1 MNLTT
6 IERHIAETQ
15 RRFPEARGSFSGLL
29 NNIAFATRLIA
40 SQVRRAGLVDVL
52 GETGD
57 ENIQG
62 ERVMKL
68 DRIADETLV
77 RVVSNGG
84 NVCAMGSEEREDLI
98 PVDDGQPAGPYILLF
113 DPLDGSSNVD
123 VNVSIGTIF
132 SILKRLSPVDTPVE
146 QRDLLQPGYRQV
158 AAGYVLYGSSTM
170 FVYCAGMGVHGFTLD
185 PDSGEFL
192 LSHENIRIPDRAEF
206 YSVNEGRSSLWDERT
221 RRLVRCFREGTDD
234 REPLA
239 SRYVGS
245 LVADFHRN
253 LLKGGVFLYPM
264 ASERP
269 GGPLRPKLRLM
280 YEAAPL
286 AWLAEQAGGYAS
298 DGTGP
303 ILRREPVSLHERV
316 PLIIG
321 SSDEVHFAERFLQSA
336 PVASDPA

>member
-68 DRIADETLV
+68 DRIADQTLV
-77 RVVSNGG
+77 RVVANGG
-84 NVCAMGSEEREDLI
+84 YVCAMGSEERADLI
-98 PVDDGQPAGPYILLF
+98 PLDDDQPAGPYILLF
-113 DPLDGSSNVD
+113 DPLDGSTNVD

-132 SILKRLSPVDTPVE
+132 SILKRLSPVDTPVDD
-146 QRDLLQPGYRQV
+146 RDLLQPGYRQV

-170 FVYCAGMGVHGFTLD
+170 FVYSAGMGVHGFTLD

-192 LSHENIRIPDRAEF
+192 LSHENIRFPERAEF
-206 YSVNEGRSSLWDERT
+206 YSVNEGRSPRWDQRT
-221 RRLVRCFREGTDD
+221 RQLVGCFREGTDD
-234 REPLA
+234 RKPLA

-264 ASERP
+264 AREDP
-269 GGPLRPKLRLM
+269 DGPLMAKLRLM

-303 ILRREPVSLHERV
+303 ILRREPESLHERV

-321 SSDEVHFAERFLQSA
+321 NSDEVHFAERFLQSD
-336 PVASDPA
+336 PTESDPA

>member
-57 ENIQG
+57 ENVQG

-68 DRIADETLV
+68 DRIADETLI
-77 RVVSNGG
+77 RVVANGG
-84 NVCAMGSEEREDLI
+84 YVCAMGSEERAELIELRED
-98 PVDDGQPAGPYILLF
+98 QPAGPYVLLF
-113 DPLDGSSNVD
+113 DPLDGSSNID

-132 SILKRLSPVDTPVE
+132 SVFKRLSPHDQPV
-146 QRDLLQPGYRQV
+146 QQSDLLQPGYRQV

-170 FVYCAGMGVHGFTLD
+170 FVYSAGMGVHGFTLD

-192 LSHENIRIPDRAEF
+192 LSHENIRIPQKANV
-206 YSVNEGRSSLWDERT
+206 YSVNEGHCSGWDERS
-221 RRLVRCFREGTDD
+221 RELVQIFREGGEG
-234 REPLA
+234 RAPMA

-253 LLKGGVFLYPM
+253 LLKGGVFFYPG
-264 ASERP
+264 ARQSDD
-269 GGPLRPKLRLM
+269 GPYKPKLRLM

-286 AWLAEQAGGYAS
+286 AWIAEQAGGYAS
-298 DGTGP
+298 DCTGP
-303 ILRREPVSLHERV
+303 ILRREPASLHERV

-321 SSDEVHFAERFLQSA
+321 SAETVRFAEKFLMSA
-336 PVASDPA
+336 PVPPDAD

>member
-29 NNIAFATRLIA
+29 NNIAFAARLIA
-40 SQVRRAGLVDVL
+40 AQVRKAGLVDVL

-57 ENIQG
+57 ENVQG

-68 DRIADETLV
+68 DRIADETLI
-77 RVVSNGG
+77 RVVANGG
-84 NVCAMGSEEREDLI
+84 YVCAMGSEEREELI
-98 PVDDGQPAGPYILLF
+98 PLRDDQPAGPYVLLF
-113 DPLDGSSNVD
+113 DPLDGSSNID

-132 SILKRLSPVDTPVE
+132 SIFKRLSPSRGPV
-146 QRDLLQPGYRQV
+146 QSRDLLQPGYRQV
-158 AAGYVLYGSSTM
+158 AAGYVLYGSATM
-170 FVYCAGMGVHGFTLD
+170 FVYSAGMGVHGFTLD

-192 LSHENIRIPDRAEF
+192 LSHENIRMPPRARI
-206 YSVNEGRSSLWDERT
+206 YSVNEGHSSGWDDCT
-221 RRLVRCFREGTDD
+221 RALVKLFREGDEG
-234 REPLA
+234 RRPLA

-253 LLKGGVFLYPM
+253 LLKGGVFLYP
-264 ASERP
+264 ATRP
-269 GGPLRPKLRLM
+269 EPDAAPQPKLRLM
-280 YEAAPL
+280 YEADPL
-286 AWLAEQAGGYAS
+286 AWIAEQAGGYAS

-303 ILRREPVSLHERV
+303 ILRREPASLHERV

-321 SSDEVHFAERFLQSA
+321 SGDDVRFAEKFLMSA
-336 PVASDPA
+336 SVPSDQA

>member
-57 ENIQG
+57 ENVQG

-68 DRIADETLV
+68 DRIADETLI
-77 RVVSNGG
+77 RVVANGG
-84 NVCAMGSEEREDLI
+84 YVCAMGSEERKDLI
-98 PVDDGQPAGPYILLF
+98 PLRKDQPAGPYVLLF
-113 DPLDGSSNVD
+113 DPLDGSSNID

-132 SILKRLSPVDTPVE
+132 SIFKRLSPVGGPVE

-158 AAGYVLYGSSTM
+158 AAGYVLYGSATM
-170 FVYCAGMGVHGFTLD
+170 FVYSAGMGVHGFTLD
-185 PDSGEFL
+185 PGSGEFL
-192 LSHENIRIPDRAEF
+192 LSHENIKIPRRANM
-206 YSVNEGRSSLWDERT
+206 YSVNEGHSTGWDDRT
-221 RRLVRCFREGTDD
+221 RELIRIFRQGDET
-234 REPLA
+234 RPPLG

-253 LLKGGVFLYPM
+253 LLKGGVFLYPGK
-264 ASERP
+264 RP
-269 GGPLRPKLRLM
+269 TPDAEPEAKLRLM

-286 AWLAEQAGGYAS
+286 AWIVEQAGGYAS

-303 ILRREPVSLHERV
+303 LLRREPRSLHERV
-316 PLIIG
+316 PLFIG
-321 SSDEVHFAERFLQSA
+321 CPDDVRFAEKFLQSA
-336 PVASDPA
+336 PVPPDA